1 MTRAFADTCYW
12 IALAN
17 PHDQW
22 NAAANNAGRSLETAQ
37 IVTTDE
43 VMVEFLTFFSGL
55 GPKWRRRA
63 VRFAREVFADPD
75 VVVLPQTRHSFQA
88 GLGLYER
95 RPDKHYSLTDCISME
110 TMREYALA
118 EVLTNDRHFVQ
129 EGFSVLWEG

>member
-1 MTRAFADTCYW
+1 MRCAFADACYW

-22 NAAANNAGRSLETAQ
+22 NATANKAGRSLETAQ

-43 VMVEFLTFFSGL
+43 VMAEFLTFFSGL
-55 GPKWRRRA
+55 GPEWRRRA
-63 VRFAREVFADPD
+63 VQFAREVSADPD
-75 VVVLPQTRHSFQA
+75 VVVLPQTGSSFQA
-88 GLGLYER
+88 GLSLYER

-110 TMREYALA
+110 TMREYGLG
-118 EVLTNDRHFVQ
+118 EVLTNDRHFAQ

>member
-1 MTRAFADTCYW
+1 MRRAFADTCYW

-22 NAAANNAGRSLETAQ
+22 NVAANNAGRSLETAQ

-43 VMVEFLTFFSGL
+43 VMVEFLT
-55 GPKWRRRA
+55 
-63 VRFAREVFADPD
+63 
-75 VVVLPQTRHSFQA
+75 
-88 GLGLYER
+88 
-95 RPDKHYSLTDCISME
+95 ME